1 MFWVLMVGTL
11 ALFDSDEPWLR
22 EKWRL
27 DILPLKRGQQWT
39 DAKRLLKTFLW
50 IDTCNEKAG
59 KGVFK
64 KMMESLGGEED
75 VHTLRCK

>member
-27 DILPLKRGQQWT
+27 DILPLKDIPLDRYLQ
-39 DAKRLLKTFLW
+39 
-50 IDTCNEKAG
+50 
-59 KGVFK
+59 
-64 KMMESLGGEED
+64 
-75 VHTLRCK
+75 